1 MIDILRTV
9 HSCSDLVDYW
19 DVGRRAD
26 TVVLRVRSRTTYSTD
41 QVPSDLERTVSERL
55 GSHGCEVRDA
65 TSVVRIDNGP
75 DRTWRVLVE
84 LVIA

>member
-9 HSCSDLVDYW
+9 HSCSELVDYW
-19 DVGRRAD
+19 DVGMRAD
-26 TVVLRVRSRTTYSTD
+26 TVVLRVRSRTVYSTD
-41 QVPSDLERTVSERL
+41 QVSSDLERTVSERL
-55 GSHGCEVRDA
+55 GSRCCEVRDV
-65 TSVVRIDNGP
+65 TSVVRLDNGP